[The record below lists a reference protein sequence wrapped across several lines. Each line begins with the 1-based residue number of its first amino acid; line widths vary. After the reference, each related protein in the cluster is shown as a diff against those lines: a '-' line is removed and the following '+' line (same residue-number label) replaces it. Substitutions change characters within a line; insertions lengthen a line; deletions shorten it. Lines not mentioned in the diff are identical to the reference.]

1 MVITR
6 ANLFSCELG
15 GRYWGGRHVE
25 TIYSGFWFRESKATD
40 VNVADGLLFIGLVV
54 GLRIAN
60 R

>member
-15 GRYWGGRHVE
+15 RYWGRQVE
-25 TIYSGFWFRESKATD
+25 TTYSGFWFRESKATD

-54 GLRIAN
+54 GLCIAN
-60 R
+60 C